1 MPANRPLAIV
11 AGMNRCIVAAHSAAA
26 TMVVACAL
34 AAPASAAPT
43 VVHDP
48 CPPDVEGAVCG
59 HVDVPLDRSDP
70 GAGTIAIA
78 FEQYSHTGPGP
89 AVSAIIPNFGGAG
102 VSTTALRQVA
112 LGSYASLRDRH
123 DILLID
129 GRGRGRSGAIYCPDY
144 QHGTGPFLEAI
155 GACAD
160 QLGSTATLYSTAEVA
175 QDYEAVRAAL
185 GYRTVDF
192 VGGSS
197 GGVDAA
203 AYASRFG
210 HRLRTLVLNGAV
222 EPAMDPFARGYVG
235 VRKQIERVGAI
246 CERSPA
252 CDRSAREAIAAVD
265 RLVRHMR
272 HAPVGGLGPSEL
284 FHVLDNVDGFG
295 ITHGELP
302 AAVEALERGD
312 SRPLLRLAAEGGF
325 PNTDDNWDNGAVED
339 YSAGAFS
346 AAFCLDNP
354 WPWSADAPLPVR
366 QAQWER
372 AVRETSDRP
381 FAPFR
386 AEEVMFS
393 PYGMAG
399 LCLPWPAT
407 GSRLPVEPGAHY
419 TKAPTLVLD
428 GEFDANVGRAEVN
441 AANYPNVTL
450 VRFRG
455 VNHTPLEWS
464 GCAHELRV
472 EFIRTRKVG
481 DTSCAAEP
489 LFNNPG
495 VAAFPR
501 RVVDSPSARR
511 GDGNRAD
518 LRLTRVAAD
527 AALDAFKRGFLS
539 IVYGGD
545 GHAPGLRGGTVHVVE
560 AETFTATL
568 DGIRWTEDTAVS
580 GALSWSFDGGPFK
593 ADLRVDGPGT
603 QDGTLH
609 LEGGW
614 LIPGAPRSLAITG
627 ALGGKRV
634 VATTPAY

>member
-1 MPANRPLAIV
+1 MSTSITSLRTAI
-11 AGMNRCIVAAHSAAA
+11 AATVLAAA
-26 TMVVACAL
+26 V
-34 AAPASAAPT
+34 AAPAAAASPSAVPE
-43 VVHDP
+43 P
-48 CPPDVEGAVCG
+48 CPPEAEGAVCG

-70 GAGTIAIA
+70 SAGTIPIA
-78 FEQYSHTGPGP
+78 FEQYPHTDPGP

-102 VSTTALRQVA
+102 VSTTALRQIA

-129 GRGRGRSGAIYCPDY
+129 GRGRGRSGVIDCPDY
-144 QHGTGPFLEAI
+144 QQGTGPLIESI

-160 QLGSTATLYSTAEVA
+160 QLGARAALYSTADVA

-185 GYRTVDF
+185 GYGAVDF
-192 VGGSS
+192 VGNSS

-222 EPAMDPFARGYVG
+222 EPAMDAFARGHVG
-235 VRKQIERVGAI
+235 VGKQIERVGAI
-246 CERSPA
+246 CKRSRA
-252 CDRSAREAIAAVD
+252 CARSAGEAVAAVR
-265 RLVRHMR
+265 RLVRR
-272 HAPVGGLGPSEL
+272 VRRAPVDGLGPSQL
-284 FHVLDNVDGFG
+284 VFHVLDNVDGFG

-302 AAVEALERGD
+302 AAADALKRGD
-312 SRPLLRLAAEGGF
+312 WRPLLRLAAEGGF
-325 PNTDDNWDNGAVED
+325 PSTDDNWDNGPVEE

-372 AVRETSDRP
+372 AVRGTPDAP

-399 LCLPWPAT
+399 LCLSWPAT
-407 GSRLPVEPGAHY
+407 GSRRPVEPGARY
-419 TKAPTLVLD
+419 TKAPALILD

-441 AANYPNVTL
+441 AAHYPNATL
-450 VRFRG
+450 VRFKG

-464 GCAHELRV
+464 ACARELRV

-481 DTSCAAEP
+481 DTSCAAQS
-489 LFNNPG
+489 LFDNPG

-501 RVVDSPSARR
+501 RVADSPAARR
-511 GDGNRAD
+511 GRGNRAD
-518 LRLTRVAAD
+518 LRLTRAAAD

-545 GHAPGLRGGTVHVVE
+545 GHAAGLRGGTVQVVE
-560 AETFTATL
+560 TEAFTATL
-568 DGIRWTEDTAVS
+568 DGIRWTDDIAVS
-580 GALSWSFDGGPFK
+580 GTLEWSFDGGPLT
-593 ADLRVDGPGT
+593 ADLQIDGPGRK
-603 QDGTLH
+603 DGTLH

-627 ALGGKRV
+627 TLGGKRV
-634 VATTPAY
+634 VATTPAG